1 MMLQRASLAA
11 LTLLACSLTP
21 AGAGSRSDAD
31 LLLLS
36 QVLTA
41 PATVSYS
48 GIVETV
54 RMESRATVTSV
65 YRIEHRAPDL
75 TRRTYSSPPRFLG
88 DSEIIKGNLK
98 FSIDAK
104 THRIVVTRSDPA
116 LMTGSVLRDR
126 VALMRANY
134 RAASRGNGTFGGRP
148 TIDALLI
155 NKHTNRPAMLVRVDR
170 ETKIVLDKQ
179 EFAADGAMIGE
190 TRLDHVRYAPI
201 SATAFDLPK
210 GYTVVQPQRVNGS
223 SNDPDQVIRSAGF
236 AARKPALPDGFSPLD
251 GDLVELRGIRTVALL
266 YSDGIRTVSLF
277 ETATAVTP
285 DMAPF
290 HPDALNVGGRAAQY
304 AEDGTVALLTWNDGT
319 LYYTLVGELGR
330 AELQHIAATITP

>member
-1 MMLQRASLAA
+1 MLRRASLVT
-11 LTLLACSLTP
+11 LTLLVCSLTP

-31 LLLLS
+31 LPLLS
-36 QVLTA
+36 QVLAA

-48 GIVETV
+48 GVVETL
-54 RMESRATVTSV
+54 RMERRASVVSV

-88 DSEIIKGNLK
+88 DSEVVKGNLK

-104 THRIVVTRSDPA
+104 NHRIVVTRSDPTLMGGSA
-116 LMTGSVLRDR
+116 LRER
-126 VALMRANY
+126 EALIRANY
-134 RAASRGNGTFGGRP
+134 RAAWRGNGTFGGRP

-155 NKHTNRPAMLVRVDR
+155 DKRTNRPAMLVRVDR

-179 EFAADGAMIGE
+179 EFAAGGAMIGE
-190 TRLDHVRYAPI
+190 TRLDHVRYAPV
-201 SATAFDLPK
+201 SPTAFDLPK
-210 GYTVVQPQRVNGS
+210 GYAVVQPQRVTGS
-223 SNDPDQVIRSAGF
+223 SNDPDRVVNGAGF

-251 GDLVELRGIRTVALL
+251 GELVELRGIRTIQLL

-290 HPDALNVGGRAAQY
+290 HPDALNVGGRPAQY

-319 LYYTLVGELGR
+319 LYYTLVGELGK
-330 AELQHIAATITP
+330 AELQHIATTITP

>member
-1 MMLQRASLAA
+1 MLRRASLAA
-11 LTLLACSLTP
+11 LALLPCSLTP

-31 LLLLS
+31 LPLLS
-36 QVLTA
+36 QVLAA

-48 GIVETV
+48 GVVETV
-54 RMESRATVTSV
+54 RMESRATVVSV

-88 DSEIIKGNLK
+88 DSEIVKGNLK

-104 THRIVVTRSDPA
+104 NHRIVVTRSDPTIMA
-116 LMTGSVLRDR
+116 GSALRDR
-126 VALMRANY
+126 EALIRANY
-134 RAASRGNGTFGGRP
+134 RTTWRGNGTFGGRP
-148 TIDALLI
+148 SIDVLLI
-155 NKHTNRPAMLVRVDR
+155 NKHTNRPTMLVRVDR

-179 EFAADGAMIGE
+179 EFAAGGAVIGE
-190 TRLDHVRYAPI
+190 TRLDHVRYAPV
-201 SATAFDLPK
+201 SPSAFDVPK
-210 GYTVVQPQRVNGS
+210 GYTVVQPRPVNGS
-223 SNDPDQVIRSAGF
+223 SNDPDHVVRNAGF

-251 GDLVELRGIRTVALL
+251 GDLVDLRSIRTVALL

-277 ETATAVTP
+277 ETATAVAP

-290 HPDALNVGGRAAQY
+290 HPEALNVGGRPAQY

-319 LYYTLVGELGR
+319 LYYTLVGELGK
-330 AELQHIAATITP
+330 AELQHIATTITP

>member
-1 MMLQRASLAA
+1 MLRRASLAS

-31 LLLLS
+31 LRLLS
-36 QVLTA
+36 QVLAA

-48 GIVETV
+48 GVVETV
-54 RMESRATVTSV
+54 RVESFGTVRSV

-88 DSEIIKGNLK
+88 DSEIVKENLK

-104 THRIVVTRSDPA
+104 NHRIIVTRSDPTLMAGSA
-116 LMTGSVLRDR
+116 LRER
-126 VALMRANY
+126 EALIRANY
-134 RAASRGNGTFGGRP
+134 RAAWRRNGTFGGRP

-155 NKHTNRPAMLVRVDR
+155 NKHTNRPTMLVRVDR

-179 EFAADGAMIGE
+179 EFAAGGAMIGE
-190 TRLDHVRYAPI
+190 TRLDHVRYAPVPP
-201 SATAFDLPK
+201 TPFDLPK

-223 SNDPDQVIRSAGF
+223 SNDPYRVVRNAGF
-236 AARKPALPDGFSPLD
+236 AAREPALPDGFSPLA

-285 DMAPF
+285 DMAPL

-304 AEDGTVALLTWNDGT
+304 AEDGAVALLTWNDRT
-319 LYYTLVGELGR
+319 LYYTLVGELGK
-330 AELQHIAATITP
+330 AELQHIATTITP

>member
-1 MMLQRASLAA
+1 MLQRASLAA

-31 LLLLS
+31 PALLS
-36 QVLTA
+36 QVLAA

-48 GIVETV
+48 GVVETV
-54 RMESRATVTSV
+54 RMESRATVTSA

-88 DSEIIKGNLK
+88 DSEIVKGNLK

-104 THRIVVTRSDPA
+104 NRRVVVTRSDPT
-116 LMTGSVLRDR
+116 LMAGSALRDR
-126 VALMRANY
+126 EALIRANY
-134 RAASRGNGTFGGRP
+134 RTAWRGNGTFGGRP

-155 NKHTNRPAMLVRVDR
+155 NKHTNRPTMFVRVDR

-179 EFAADGAMIGE
+179 EFAAGGGMIGE
-190 TRLDHVRYAPI
+190 TRLDHVRYAPV
-201 SATAFDLPK
+201 SPTVFDLPK
-210 GYTVVQPQRVNGS
+210 GYAVVQPQRVHGS
-223 SNDPDQVIRSAGF
+223 SNDPDRVVRNAGF
-236 AARKPALPDGFSPLD
+236 VARKPALPDGFSPLD

-266 YSDGIRTVSLF
+266 YSDGIQTVSLF

-285 DMAPF
+285 DMVPF
-290 HPDALNVGGRAAQY
+290 HPDALNVGGRPAQY

-319 LYYTLVGELGR
+319 LYYTLVGELGK
-330 AELQHIAATITP
+330 AELQHIATTITP

>member
-1 MMLQRASLAA
+1 MLRRASLAT
-11 LTLLACSLTP
+11 LTLLACGLTP
-21 AGAGSRSDAD
+21 AGASSRSDAD
-31 LLLLS
+31 LQLLS
-36 QVLTA
+36 QTLSA

-48 GIVETV
+48 GIVETL
-54 RMESRATVTSV
+54 RMESRGSVTSV

-75 TRRTYSSPPRFLG
+75 TRRTYSSPSRFLG

-104 THRIVVTRSDPA
+104 AHRIVVTRSDPA
-116 LMTGSVLRDR
+116 VMTGSALRDR
-126 VALMRANY
+126 EALIRANY

-155 NKHTNRPAMLVRVDR
+155 NKHTNRPAMFVRVDR

-179 EFAADGAMIGE
+179 EFAANGAMIGE
-190 TRLDHVRYAPI
+190 TRLDHVRYAPVP
-201 SATAFDLPK
+201 ATAFHLPK
-210 GYTVVQPQRVNGS
+210 GYTVVQPQRVSGS
-223 SNDPDQVIRSAGF
+223 SNDPDRVVRSAGF

-251 GDLVELRGIRTVALL
+251 GDLVKLRGIRTVALL

-290 HPDALNVGGRAAQY
+290 HPDALRVGGRAAQY

-319 LYYTLVGELGR
+319 LYYTLVGELGE